1 MKGCNINTDLTDET
15 GLSIMIKEENR
26 EWLI

>member
-1 MKGCNINTDLTDET
+1 MKGFNINTDLTDET